1 VSAESHP
8 EASASQA
15 AVRTER
21 RRIERRQGVWRSL
34 LRGNLTPRRRVPRR
48 EDEHHIAAVDW
59 HHPQWLAISV
69 LIVTFSCADA
79 LLTLMLMQSG
89 AYEANPLMEPL
100 VAGSATRF
108 AVVKILLTV
117 FGVLILTQLARLR
130 AFGRMPVGALLY
142 TVLGLYALLLVYE
155 FRLLN
160 HL

>member
-1 VSAESHP
+1 VSAESHLETSAP
-8 EASASQA
+8 EAELRA
-15 AVRTER
+15 ER

-34 LRGNLTPRRRVPRR
+34 LRGNLTPRRRAPRR
-48 EDEHHIAAVDW
+48 EDELSIAAVDW

-89 AYEANPLMEPL
+89 AYEANPLMESL

-130 AFGRMPVGALLY
+130 AFGRLPVGVLLY

-155 FRLLN
+155 YRLLN
-160 HL
+160 HV